1 MQGKKKLSYEELEQV
16 SDANYEAWRVA
27 KADAEFLR
35 GLLNM
40 LDVFLDRAGVEKD
53 NEICE
58 RIGFL
63 VCERDGLEKA
73 CDERSK
79 LIISLEGIL
88 IESGVNPPSADC
100 DTDEWVQAL
109 VVERDGLRAAM
120 EAKSQMIAF
129 MKKSVQE
136 HFEQLDGDDVPM
148 FLFQ

>member
-16 SDANYEAWRVA
+16 SDANYEAWQVA

-63 VCERDGLEKA
+63 VNELGFLD
-73 CDERSK
+73 DERHE
-79 LIISLEGIL
+79 LRVQLE
-88 IESGVNPPSADC
+88 
-100 DTDEWVQAL
+100 
-109 VVERDGLRAAM
+109 AAR
-120 EAKSQMIAF
+120 QMIAF

-148 FLFQ
+148 FCFSDGVEE